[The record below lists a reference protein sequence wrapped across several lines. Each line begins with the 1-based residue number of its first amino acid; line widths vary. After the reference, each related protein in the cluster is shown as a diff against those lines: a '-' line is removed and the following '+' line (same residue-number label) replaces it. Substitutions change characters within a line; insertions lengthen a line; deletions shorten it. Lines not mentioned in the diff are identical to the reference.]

1 MNFNISA
8 AAAVN
13 IAQIALSTSQDDFLR
28 IVKDLASGDYSSITP
43 SDQYVS
49 ENIDVDTNS
58 RYQAVENAQLGVNV
72 TQIADGALSD
82 VSVML
87 NRIQELSTQAS
98 SDIYSD
104 EQRMA
109 MQAEVDQIAAE
120 ITKSLGSTKYN
131 NKDLINVVGADGKTS
146 EKISFQVGTDSLP
159 SSMIT
164 YDPNI
169 KMDEIKFDLSSAE
182 NARASIAKA
191 EGMLKNV
198 AAKRAEIATVQT
210 GLINS
215 VESNMTAIIN
225 NQSAS
230 STISDTDYASSML
243 GLVQNQMSQE
253 SLVAVLSSTLKSQG
267 TLLDLISGISA

>member
-1 MNFNISA
+1 MNFSIDA
-8 AAAVN
+8 ATAVN
-13 IAQIALSTSQDDFLR
+13 IAQIALSTSQDDFLK

-49 ENIDVDTNS
+49 ENIDIDTTS
-58 RYQAVENAQLGVNV
+58 RYQAVENAQQGVNV

-82 VSVML
+82 VAVML

-109 MQAEVDQIAAE
+109 MQAEADQIAAE
-120 ITKSLGSTKYN
+120 ITKSLSSTKYN
-131 NKDLINVVGADGKTS
+131 DKSLINVVGADGKTA
-146 EKISFQVGTDSLP
+146 EKINFQVGTDSLP

-198 AAKRAEIATVQT
+198 TAKRTEIAAVQT

-215 VESNMTAIIN
+215 VEANMTAIIN

-230 STISDTDYASSML
+230 STISDTDYAASML

>member
-1 MNFNISA
+1 
-8 AAAVN
+8 
-13 IAQIALSTSQDDFLR
+13 
-28 IVKDLASGDYSSITP
+28 
-43 SDQYVS
+43 
-49 ENIDVDTNS
+49 
-58 RYQAVENAQLGVNV
+58 
-72 TQIADGALSD
+72 
-82 VSVML
+82 
-87 NRIQELSTQAS
+87 
-98 SDIYSD
+98 
-104 EQRMA
+104 
-109 MQAEVDQIAAE
+109 
-120 ITKSLGSTKYN
+120 
-131 NKDLINVVGADGKTS
+131 
-146 EKISFQVGTDSLP
+146 
-159 SSMIT
+159 MIT

-198 AAKRAEIATVQT
+198 TAKRTEIAAVQT

-215 VESNMTAIIN
+215 VEANMTAIIN

-230 STISDTDYASSML
+230 STISDTDYAASML